1 MICLSVRVN
10 ILSSEFSLFRLCL
23 KRLMIKL
30 TLYKVSTA
38 SRSKAVFSSRSLPS
52 AVSER
57 TDSYIAPLLIWRGFC
72 RMHVN
77 ELVRLNWVSQSR
89 AMAPEKWV
97 SKSFLLKWVLFG
109 PHGTLHEHFT
119 VSSLKTCGRRSVFQQ
134 PRSGDVLRGCRRIV
148 CERPEDGDRVERPL
162 LGLLSAAVTGDYSV

>member
-10 ILSSEFSLFRLCL
+10 ILSSEFPLFGLCL

-38 SRSKAVFSSRSLPS
+38 SWSKAVFSSRSLPS

-109 PHGTLHEHFT
+109 PHSTLHKHFT
-119 VSSLKTCGRRSVFQQ
+119 VSSLKKSV
-134 PRSGDVLRGCRRIV
+134 
-148 CERPEDGDRVERPL
+148 EDDPFSNSRVVAMCFVAARALFVNGQRTVTEWK
-162 LGLLSAAVTGDYSV
+162 GLYWDY